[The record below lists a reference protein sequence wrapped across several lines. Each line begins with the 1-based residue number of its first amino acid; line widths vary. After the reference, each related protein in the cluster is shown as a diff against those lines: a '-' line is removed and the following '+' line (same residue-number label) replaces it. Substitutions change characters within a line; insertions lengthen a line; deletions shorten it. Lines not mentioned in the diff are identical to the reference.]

1 MYRRTDVV
9 TVTGKGELRRARAAP
24 DAILGLDHEDRMS
37 SLRESYRG
45 SEPVRSCAD
54 DDRIVGSELG
64 HFVTAWR
71 GDGRRRSASSPRR
84 IPIERGRARRG
95 ATRSTGTRCRAWL
108 ARA

>member
-84 IPIERGRARRG
+84 IPIERGRARLVFR
-95 ATRSTGTRCRAWL
+95 RPRRARLPEWE
-108 ARA
+108 RRT